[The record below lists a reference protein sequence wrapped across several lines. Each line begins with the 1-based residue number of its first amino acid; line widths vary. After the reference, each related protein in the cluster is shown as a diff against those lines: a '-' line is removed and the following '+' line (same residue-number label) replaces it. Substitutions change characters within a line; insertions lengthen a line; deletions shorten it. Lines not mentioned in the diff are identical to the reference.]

1 MDIAK
6 IQGLSDL
13 TPCILEEKHR
23 QLLFFKA
30 MTDKLDSA
38 EAYNDRGMERAEN
51 EDFTGAIADYT
62 AAIAI
67 DPNYAEAY
75 YNRAYDRSELED
87 YAGAIEDY
95 NKVIELAP
103 DAAPAYFNRGLA
115 KAKLGDAE
123 GANADCEYAK
133 TLGL

>member
-1 MDIAK
+1 
-6 IQGLSDL
+6 
-13 TPCILEEKHR
+13 
-23 QLLFFKA
+23 

-51 EDFTGAIADYT
+51 EDFAGAIADYS

-115 KAKLGDAE
+115 KRSEERRVGKE
-123 GANADCEYAK
+123 CRSRWSPYH
-133 TLGL
+133 